1 MFKVP
6 AMHSLSQEIQ
16 GFSKSRLKKQC
27 TRVTTVTGRRLLE
40 RRGDGEDD
48 DGGGRGVEE
57 EEEGAAFGF
66 VEDTSL
72 DLQVGVVRPFLL
84 LALKPGLQ
92 CFNTRPVT
100 PLPVSVSMK
109 LRMSCLCL
117 CQYEA
122 ADVLPVSVSMK
133 QLMSCLSA
141 DVLPVSVSMKQ
152 LMSCLCL
159 CQYEAAD
166 VLPVMKLL
174 MSCLCLC
181 QYEAADVLPVSVSM
195 KLLIMKLLM
204 SCLCLCQYEA
214 ADVLPVSVSMK
225 LLMSCLCLCQYEAAD
240 VLPVSVSMKLL
251 MSCLCLSVFCVSG
264 SQDAAHDEETLQRLK
279 VSERGQNTG
288 VTHVLNVAYGV
299 SNLLPDQL
307 VYKTLQI
314 LDLPD
319 TDITSYLEECSGFI
333 ELARQQ
339 DGVVL
344 VHCNAGVSRS
354 SSVVIGYLMLREGL
368 TFDDAYSQVK
378 LARPSTRPNPG
389 FYQQLQT
396 YKP

>member
-1 MFKVP
+1 
-6 AMHSLSQEIQ
+6 MHSLSQDIQ

-40 RRGDGEDD
+40 RRGDEEDD

-72 DLQVGVVRPFLL
+72 DLQVGVVRPFILL
-84 LALKPGLQ
+84 
-92 CFNTRPVT
+92 
-100 PLPVSVSMK
+100 
-109 LRMSCLCL
+109 
-117 CQYEA
+117 
-122 ADVLPVSVSMK
+122 
-133 QLMSCLSA
+133 
-141 DVLPVSVSMKQ
+141 
-152 LMSCLCL
+152 
-159 CQYEAAD
+159 
-166 VLPVMKLL
+166 
-174 MSCLCLC
+174 
-181 QYEAADVLPVSVSM
+181 
-195 KLLIMKLLM
+195 
-204 SCLCLCQYEA
+204 
-214 ADVLPVSVSMK
+214 
-225 LLMSCLCLCQYEAAD
+225 
-240 VLPVSVSMKLL
+240 
-251 MSCLCLSVFCVSG
+251 G

-279 VSERGQNTG
+279 

-314 LDLPD
+314 LDIPD

-333 ELARQQ
+333 ELARRQG
-339 DGVVL
+339 GVVL